1 VDGDDRKTE
10 ELSAI
15 IREIQ
20 ERVRARYPQAAAG
33 TFTVPLPD
41 LMPVVHA
48 RDIAGA
54 KVAAIGTV
62 NPRAPGPLNALIQ
75 RVKRVVARL
84 LEWHVR
90 EQVEFNRGVM
100 HSIEAILEAF
110 SENNRALNALAAE
123 LSGPVTQRAADLKRE
138 AEELKDVRVH
148 WTQWRL
154 EWERKLASNEVQFLR
169 SVADLQAAFQQR
181 ASLME
186 SNFREL
192 VRGQHSEFEGALERS
207 GLEIQK
213 RLWAD
218 LEKIRLEYERL
229 IHTELRVVRQR
240 AAAMP
245 PAPVT
250 AAPQAAAP
258 AAPEIDWLRFAD
270 RFRGTEEY
278 VQEKQRLYVPHFQ
291 GCGNVLDLGCGRGEF
306 LGLMKE
312 AGIPARGVDLD
323 QESVALCRA
332 KGLEAE
338 TADLFRYLAGLP
350 DGALD
355 GIFCAQVIEH
365 LPPERLPEMLRLTS
379 AKLMRGGRLVIETPN
394 PESLAI
400 FTTHFYLDPTHQR
413 PVPPQLLVFYLEEF
427 GMGQIRVERLSPP
440 VESLPALATLPED
453 FRNVFFGSLDYAV
466 FGQKL

>member
-1 VDGDDRKTE
+1 MDGDDLKTQ

-20 ERVRARYPQAAAG
+20 ERVRARHPDGSAG
-33 TFTVPLPD
+33 GFSLPLPD

-54 KVAAIGTV
+54 KVAAIGMV

-75 RVKRVVARL
+75 GVKKLAARL
-84 LEWHVR
+84 LDWHVR

-100 HSIEAILEAF
+100 HSIEAILEALN
-110 SENNRALNALAAE
+110 ENNRALKALAAE
-123 LSGPVTQRAADLKRE
+123 LSGPVAELKRE
-138 AEELKDVRVH
+138 AVELKDVRTH
-148 WTQWRL
+148 WAEWRI
-154 EWERKLASNEVQFLR
+154 EWERKLATNEVQFLR
-169 SVADLQAAFQQR
+169 SVADLQSAFQHR

-186 SNFREL
+186 SNFRDL
-192 VRGQHSEFEGALERS
+192 VRGQHSDFEGALERS
-207 GLEIQK
+207 GIEIQK

-240 AAAMP
+240 AAVIGPTSVMRAP
-245 PAPVT
+245 PAAL
-250 AAPQAAAP
+250 AAPQ
-258 AAPEIDWLRFAD
+258 IDWLRFAD

-278 VQEKQRLYVPHFQ
+278 VKEKQRLYVPHFQ
-291 GCGNVLDLGCGRGEF
+291 GCQNVLDLGCGRGEF
-306 LGLMKE
+306 LDLLKE
-312 AGIPARGVDLD
+312 AGISARGLDLD
-323 QESVALCRA
+323 EECVALCRR

-338 TADLFRYLAGLP
+338 TADLFGYLADLP

-365 LPPERLPEMLRLTS
+365 LPSERLPEMLRLAS
-379 AKLMRGGRLVIETPN
+379 AKLVRGGRLVIETPN

-400 FTTHFYLDPTHQR
+400 FSTHFYLDPTHQR
-413 PVPPQLLVFYLEEF
+413 PIPPQLLVFYLEEF
-427 GMGQIRVERLSPP
+427 GLGQIRVERLSPP
-440 VESLPALATLPED
+440 VESMPGLVSLPED
-453 FRNVFFGSLDYAV
+453 FRTAFFGSLDYAV
-466 FGQKL
+466 ISRKLG